1 MDGTRVIRNPRWGNA
16 VVGTLVG
23 VNVEAKTIVVRLD
36 TDVDAERGMWEGPIA
51 SGWVL
56 DAMVAVDRK
65 VAVVDGRI
73 YLIREV

>member
-23 VNVEAKTIVVRLD
+23 VNVEAKTVVIRLD

-51 SGWVL
+51 SGWVM
-56 DAMVAVDRK
+56 DAMLLVDRM
-65 VAVVDGRI
+65 VAVVDRMI
-73 YLIREV
+73 YLVREV